1 MAMVKACMIGLVL
14 ALAAGCGKS
23 DDKAAQKAASGD
35 KAPAKTSPDDEGKA
49 DLDALA
55 KLKDEM
61 CACKDAACGKTVED
75 KLVAKRKEMDTTYA
89 DSHNKSIMH
98 YAMETEMAAMKC
110 RNELK

>member
-1 MAMVKACMIGLVL
+1 MVVTMMKACALGIVL

-23 DDKAAQKAASGD
+23 DDKAAQKASSGD
-35 KAPAKTSPDDEGKA
+35 KATKAPDDEGKA

-61 CACKDAACGKTVED
+61 CACKDAACGKAVED

-110 RNELK
+110 RSELK